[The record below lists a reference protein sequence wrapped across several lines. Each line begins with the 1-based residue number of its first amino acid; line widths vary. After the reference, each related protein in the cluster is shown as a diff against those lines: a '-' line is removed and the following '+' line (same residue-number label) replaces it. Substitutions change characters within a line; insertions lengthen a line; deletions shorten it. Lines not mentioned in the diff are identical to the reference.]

1 MQLDT
6 DQNLVNLPDVVQRF
20 HTLYPLE
27 DVNREDESSS
37 AAFLIRSMI
46 LKGISSSDGLAYAI
60 RRIDHR
66 QVANSTSSLYLIS
79 LLPAG

>member
-6 DQNLVNLPDVVQRF
+6 DQNLVDLPEVVQRF

-37 AAFLIRSMI
+37 SAFVVGSMI
-46 LKGISSSDGLAYAI
+46 FKGISSSDGLAYAI

-66 QVANSTSSLYLIS
+66 QVDHC
-79 LLPAG
+79 LL